1 MEKRIITC
9 LPLSKTNDEV
19 FKITYL
25 TLLTENS
32 VESIKLP
39 TNFDN
44 YKYSHMIRPD
54 YLLQVEIIKT
64 RKNWILKNILKYE
77 KIQDTCS
84 YNDFLKQSEMVK
96 IILKNTYQDQ
106 ETNIL
111 PFVVETF
118 QQKALNLINLK
129 NFEQQL
135 SANLGFA

>member
-77 KIQDTCS
+77 KIQDPCS